1 MSGQYLKRLSASI
14 ANHFPKTKININP
27 ALLSS
32 FLSNQRGVWSLVLG
46 GVVAL
51 VGISIAVTV
60 GVIVNG
66 GFFNSLPNQTDAEIN
81 ATIEGLKTST
91 MGAYTMMGPL
101 PYIIVAGILIGA
113 LIVGF
118 MAYQRKQ

>member
-1 MSGQYLKRLSASI
+1 MNPFKSLSRFVHSKKGI
-14 ANHFPKTKININP
+14 
-27 ALLSS
+27 
-32 FLSNQRGVWSLVLG
+32 WSLVLG
-46 GVVAL
+46 GVIAL

-66 GFFNSLPNQTDAEIN
+66 GFFNSLPNQTDTVIN
-81 ATIEGLKTST
+81 GTIEGLKTST
-91 MGAYTMMGPL
+91 MGAYGMMGPL

-113 LIVGF
+113 LVVGF